1 MPRSTAKR
9 KGEKM
14 EADKRYFI
22 EGIFIIVFS
31 IAIAFAFV
39 WLSKTGH
46 RDDVLYRIHFTESV
60 SGLSL
65 GDPVKFHGVDVGTV
79 KAMKIDEKD
88 PRQVEV
94 DVGLR
99 KETPVKTDTKA
110 TLKLKGIT
118 GVVIIELDGGSAEA
132 KSLVESTP
140 AGQVPEIP
148 SAQSALAKL
157 LDDLPK
163 MVEKFSSIG
172 GKAEKVLGDM
182 GAAAKDAKETSAKV
196 KENPS
201 LLLRRPK
208 ENCRPTSKSERYG

>member
-1 MPRSTAKR
+1 
-9 KGEKM
+9 M

-22 EGIFIIVFS
+22 EGLFIIVFS

-39 WLSKTGH
+39 WLSKTGQ

-60 SGLSL
+60 SGLAL

-88 PRQVEV
+88 PRRVEV

-110 TLKLKGIT
+110 TLKMKGIT
-118 GVVIIELDGGSAEA
+118 GVVMIELDGGSAEA
-132 KSLVESTP
+132 KSLVEATP

-148 SAQSALAKL
+148 ATQSALAKL
-157 LDDLPK
+157 LDELPK
-163 MVEKFSSIG
+163 MVEKFTSFGGKAEKLIGDIG
-172 GKAEKVLGDM
+172 GKADKVLGDM
-182 GAAAKDAKETSAKV
+182 GAAAKNAKDTSAEV

-201 LLLRRPK
+201 LLLRRRPK
-208 ENCRPTSKSERYG
+208 EKDK